1 VELQSEQSDAGKRL
15 DHFLQERMPEYS
27 RSRLQEWVKAGRVKV
42 DGAAQKPSHVLHG
55 GEAIVVVPAEL
66 APLRAFG
73 EDLPLDILYEDEAIV
88 AVNKPAG
95 MTVHAGA
102 GVHSGTLVNALVH
115 RFAALSKVGGE
126 SRPGIVHRLDRY
138 TSGVV
143 LVARTDAAHR
153 ALAAQF
159 AGRKVEKVYIAL
171 VEGVVKGE
179 QGKIETPIARDPVR
193 RIRMTTKTGAGR
205 AASTEYRVVKRFAEH
220 TLLEV
225 KIGTGRTHQIR
236 VHLSSIGHPVAG
248 DKVYGGKASARGR
261 FFLHAQSISFVNPGT
276 GERMT
281 VTAPMAGELEEWLAS
296 L

>member
-1 VELQSEQSDAGKRL
+1 MELQSDQSDAGKRL

-55 GEAIVVVPAEL
+55 GEAIRVEPAEL

-73 EDLPLDILYEDEAIV
+73 QDLPLDILYEDEAIV

-115 RFAALSKVGGE
+115 RFAALSQVGGE
-126 SRPGIVHRLDRY
+126 LRPGIVHRLDRY

-171 VEGVVKGE
+171 VEGIVKAA
-179 QGKIETPIARDPVR
+179 QGRIETPITRDPVQ
-193 RIRMTTKTGAGR
+193 RIRMTTKTGVGR
-205 AASTEYRVVKRFAEH
+205 AASTEYRVVKRFAGH

-248 DKVYGGKASARGR
+248 DKVYGGKASVRGR
-261 FFLHAQSISFVNPGT
+261 FFLHARSISFVNPVT

-281 VTAPMAGELEEWLAS
+281 VTAPMAAELEEWLGS
-296 L
+296 V

>member
-1 VELQSEQSDAGKRL
+1 VELQSEQSDVGKRL

-42 DGAAQKPSHVLHG
+42 DGVAQKPSHVLHG
-55 GEAIVVVPAEL
+55 GEAIAVEPAEL

-73 EDLPLDILYEDEAIV
+73 EDLPLHILYEDEAVV

-115 RFAALSKVGGE
+115 RFAALSQVGGE
-126 SRPGIVHRLDRY
+126 LRPGIVHRLDRY

-171 VEGVVKGE
+171 VEGIVKADG
-179 QGKIETPIARDPVR
+179 GKIETPITRDPVR
-193 RIRMTTKTGAGR
+193 RIRMTTKTGVGR
-205 AASTEYRVVKRFAEH
+205 AASTEYRVVKRFAGH

-261 FFLHAQSISFVNPGT
+261 FFLHARSIAFVNPVT

-281 VTAPMAGELEEWLAS
+281 VTAPMAPELEEWLES